1 MRRIISLF
9 TSLFLGLT
17 YVVTAQPSIEVSGRI
32 TDSSGEG
39 IPGVNIILK
48 NSPEDQLVGTVSDVN
63 GEYTLALPSSI
74 SDPVLEFTSV
84 GYVTQSIP
92 VAERRVINV
101 SLEEFESELDEVVV
115 IGYRSAD
122 RRSITGS
129 ISFVEAKDIEEQNI
143 ISFQD
148 AINSRVAGVRVLT
161 TSGRPGDAPQVY
173 IRGISSL
180 SSSLQPLYVVDGIP
194 LQRVNLTTTLA
205 SEDIESFTV
214 LKDASATVLY
224 GSRASNGVILVRTR
238 RSTRASEP
246 RISALA
252 SGGVSSLS
260 VQDPSLPGA
269 ERGIRSYWE
278 AVRNTVAYS
287 EARRRRN
294 EDGENYETLYGPE
307 GTAPDEETR
316 NAIIEQAGEVAA
328 NGILFGAGFNA
339 VNFAGI
345 NYNPYGTVNADG
357 LPITPLNPDGTIIDD
372 ATLKWDTDWIAASK
386 NRNPFNQTYHLN
398 VQGGTPKF
406 RYYTSGTYRTSEG
419 EFFNSSLN
427 RVNLR
432 VNMEADPT
440 PWASVGILGG
450 YNYSEVDAPVVT
462 GSFFNNPTQGAFVLP
477 SYYPI
482 YQRDPEGNLILEGD
496 EPIADDGRDRD
507 WVINDKRNLLSP
519 SNPPIETELNEVINQ
534 RTLISLTPFIEVRL
548 MKGLNLRSSF
558 GYNDYTFS
566 QKDIVNSEIGGAVEV
581 QGALTNRKNRST
593 ESTFS
598 NKANYARTFGS
609 HDIDALALVETYQ
622 FNISALSGTKTQVVG
637 EELATAGP
645 TTSLS
650 GNSEQ
655 ERIFRFGFGLTY
667 GFRKRYYLEWGFS
680 RDALSRFN
688 EDFRRSNFSS
698 VGATWIASDEP
709 FFPKNN
715 VLTGTR
721 FRLSYG
727 TVGNNEVPGGLF
739 PAEDALDIGFNHL
752 ASPGVLKTA
761 VVDNALTWE
770 KTSLWNAGLDL
781 SFLRDRIT
789 LTVEYFKR
797 ETLDLVLASPL
808 PLSTGFSGINTNQGK
823 TQNTGVD
830 VTIGSVNIDNRNL
843 VWTTDLNLGH
853 FQNVILELPR
863 NNIGNWEEGR
873 SRFYIR
879 TSEFANVDPQ
889 TGLPGWYYTQNAE
902 ISEGGYFH
910 TQREPGS
917 GFSALRPFVKRRV
930 LIRDQEAPAESG
942 LLDLQDIQN
951 DIYLGSSLPF
961 LSGGLSNRVTY
972 REFSFSFTLGFEF
985 GGILYDDT
993 GANAAFA
1000 YSNMQPRQTT
1010 NEFLD
1015 ATWKTPGQ
1023 IASQPILL
1031 VGDSG
1036 FDSPTVDTRNYYSRS
1051 HINIR
1056 SVHLSYS
1063 VPQRLLNRTAAVRAL
1078 LFFVTAQNVYTFS
1091 LDRDLPKAVDPT
1103 GVGLGSTFTYGARPL
1118 RLVEAGVRV
1127 NF

>member
-1 MRRIISLF
+1 MRRITSLFISLF
-9 TSLFLGLT
+9 FGLT
-17 YVVTAQPSIEVSGRI
+17 YVVTAQQSIEVSGRI
-32 TDSSGEG
+32 TDGSGEG

-92 VAERRVINV
+92 VASRRVINV

-115 IGYRSAD
+115 LGYRSAD

-161 TSGRPGDAPQVY
+161 TSGRPGDPPQVF

-180 SSSLQPLYVVDGIP
+180 SSSLQPLYVVDGVP

-224 GSRASNGVILVRTR
+224 GSRASNGVVLVRTR

-246 RISALA
+246 QIFASA
-252 SGGVSSLS
+252 SGGVSSIA
-260 VQDPSLPGA
+260 VEDPSLPGA
-269 ERGIRSYWE
+269 ERGVRSYWE
-278 AVRNTVAYS
+278 AVRNTLAYS
-287 EARRRRN
+287 EARRRTN
-294 EDGENYETLYGPE
+294 ENGENYQTLYGPE

-316 NAIIEQAGEVAA
+316 EKILELVGLVAA
-328 NGILFGAGFNA
+328 DGLLFGAALNA
-339 VNFAGI
+339 VSFPGI

-357 LPITPLNPDGTIIDD
+357 LPITPLNADGTIIDG

-386 NRNPFNQTYHLN
+386 NRNPFNQTYHIN

-427 RVNLR
+427 RVNMR

-440 PWASVGILGG
+440 PWASVGVLGG
-450 YNYSEVDAPVVT
+450 YNYSEVDAPILT
-462 GSFFNNPTQGAFVLP
+462 GASFSNPTQGAFILP

-482 YQRDPEGNLILEGD
+482 YQRDTEGNLILEGD
-496 EPIADDGRDRD
+496 NPIPDDGRDRD
-507 WVINDKRNLLSP
+507 QPINNDRNLLEP
-519 SNPPIETELNEVINQ
+519 SNPPIETELNEVIDQ
-534 RTLISLTPFIEVRL
+534 RTLISLTPFIEIRPY
-548 MKGLNLRSSF
+548 KGLSVRSSF
-558 GYNDYTFS
+558 GFNDYTFS
-566 QKDIVNSEIGGAVEV
+566 QKSIVNGLIGSAVQV
-581 QGALTNRKNRST
+581 QGSLTNRKNRST

-598 NKANYARTFGS
+598 TKANYTRTFGS
-609 HDIDALALVETYQ
+609 HNVDALALVETYQ
-622 FNISALSGTKTQVVG
+622 YNISLLSGRKTQVVG
-637 EELATAGP
+637 QELSTAGP
-645 TTSLS
+645 TTNLS

-655 ERIFRFGFGLTY
+655 ERIFRYGFGLTY

-739 PAEDALDIGFNHL
+739 PAEDALNIGFNHL

-761 VVDNALTWE
+761 VVDAGLTWE

-797 ETLDLVLASPL
+797 ETLDLVLANPL
-808 PLSTGFSGINTNQGK
+808 PVSSGFSGINTNQGK

-830 VTIGSVNIDNRNL
+830 VTIGSVNIDKRNL
-843 VWTTDLNLGH
+843 VWSTNLNLGH

-863 NNIGNWEEGR
+863 NIIGDWEEGR
-873 SRFYIR
+873 SRFYVR
-879 TSEFANVDPQ
+879 TSEFA
-889 TGLPGWYYTQNAE
+889 
-902 ISEGGYFH
+902 
-910 TQREPGS
+910 
-917 GFSALRPFVKRRV
+917 KR
-930 LIRDQEAPAESG
+930 
-942 LLDLQDIQN
+942 
-951 DIYLGSSLPF
+951 
-961 LSGGLSNRVTY
+961 
-972 REFSFSFTLGFEF
+972 
-985 GGILYDDT
+985 
-993 GANAAFA
+993 
-1000 YSNMQPRQTT
+1000 
-1010 NEFLD
+1010 
-1015 ATWKTPGQ
+1015 
-1023 IASQPILL
+1023 
-1031 VGDSG
+1031 
-1036 FDSPTVDTRNYYSRS
+1036 
-1051 HINIR
+1051 
-1056 SVHLSYS
+1056 
-1063 VPQRLLNRTAAVRAL
+1063 
-1078 LFFVTAQNVYTFS
+1078 
-1091 LDRDLPKAVDPT
+1091 
-1103 GVGLGSTFTYGARPL
+1103 
-1118 RLVEAGVRV
+1118 
-1127 NF
+1127 